1 MHKNLSMEQQNGQK
15 PGLDIILKQAFY
27 YWKSTIL
34 FQLVFSVIYFSIFF
48 FVLSYTNMKY
58 GIFDQYLAIYQE
70 NSTNITQFQT
80 EIQKLSQSPEYESFY
95 WYIIGT
101 AVFLYPLNIGLLN
114 IFRKKDL
121 KEPIVLGDLF
131 AGYRGVNFFKFA
143 SFYLFWIMTFSILGF
158 TIILP
163 FAWIFITF
171 FSAPIMFFMNKSI
184 FESISINFKA
194 IKLFFIEI
202 LVGAI
207 VAFLFRYSGM
217 LLFFFGIMF
226 TYPFAN
232 AMIYALYRN
241 IFVEQKEN

>member
-1 MHKNLSMEQQNGQK
+1 MQQQNRQK

-27 YWKSTIL
+27 YWKSTLI
-34 FQLVFSVIYFSIFF
+34 FQLVFSLIYFSIFF
-48 FVLSYTNMKY
+48 FVIYYTNLKY

-70 NSTNITQFQT
+70 NASNITQFQV
-80 EIQKLSQSPEYESFY
+80 ELQKLSQSPEYESFY

-101 AVFLYPLNIGLLN
+101 AVFLYPLNIGLFN

-121 KEPIVLGDLF
+121 KEPIALGDLF
-131 AGYRGVNFFKFA
+131 AGYRGMNFFKFA
-143 SFYLFWIMTFSILGF
+143 SFYLFWIMTSSLLGF

-163 FAWIFITF
+163 FVWIFITI

-202 LVGAI
+202 LVGVFI
-207 VAFLFRYSGM
+207 AFFFRYSG
-217 LLFFFGIMF
+217 LILFFFGILF

-241 IFVEQKEN
+241 IFVESKDNQNQ